1 MARRPIASVGA
12 DMQLLIIDDDAVF
25 TRTLTRALE
34 RLGHA
39 VTVAHDPARAMAQTR
54 QQCFD
59 AAVVDLRLA
68 EYSGLALIGPLRD
81 AAPEMRILMLTG
93 YASIATAI
101 QAIKKGADNYLPKP
115 ASAREIIAALV
126 TQPGEGDDDGDADSR
141 PISWRRLEWEHI
153 QQVLADH
160 DHNISATARALNM
173 HRRTLQRKL
182 AKKPVSE

>member
-1 MARRPIASVGA
+1 
-12 DMQLLIIDDDAVF
+12 MQLLIIDDDAVF
-25 TRTLTRALE
+25 TRTLGRALE
-34 RLGHA
+34 RLGHSA
-39 VTVAHDPARAMAQTR
+39 SVAHDPGSALAWLEGAR
-54 QQCFD
+54 FD

-68 EYSGLALIGPLRD
+68 EYSGLALIGPLKD
-81 AAPEMRILMLTG
+81 QAPAMRILMLTG

-115 ASAREIIAALV
+115 ASAREILAALES
-126 TQPGEGDDDGDADSR
+126 QAGDSDDDGDDNDR
-141 PISWRRLEWEHI
+141 PTSWRRLEWEHI

-160 DHNISATARALNM
+160 EHNISATARALNM

>member
-1 MARRPIASVGA
+1 
-12 DMQLLIIDDDAVF
+12 MQLLIVDDDAVF

-39 VTVAHDPARAMAQTR
+39 ATVAHDPATALEQAR

-59 AAVVDLRLA
+59 AAIVDLRLA
-68 EYSGLALIGPLRD
+68 EHSGLALIGPLTD
-81 AAPEMRILMLTG
+81 AAPKMRILMLTG

-115 ASAREIIAALV
+115 ASAREILAALASEAD
-126 TQPGEGDDDGDADSR
+126 QIGDDEGADSR

>member
-1 MARRPIASVGA
+1 
-12 DMQLLIIDDDAVF
+12 MQLLIIDDDAVF
-25 TRTLTRALE
+25 TRTLSRALE
-34 RLGHA
+34 RIGHA
-39 VTVAHDPARAMAQTR
+39 VTVAHDPSSAMVCAR

-68 EYSGLALIGPLRD
+68 EHSGLALIGPLAD
-81 AAPEMRILMLTG
+81 AAPDMRILMLTG

-115 ASAREIIAALV
+115 ASAREILAALA
-126 TQPGEGDDDGDADSR
+126 TESEEIDDDSGADSR
-141 PISWRRLEWEHI
+141 PTSWRRLEWEHI
-153 QQVLADH
+153 QQVLIDH

>member
-1 MARRPIASVGA
+1 
-12 DMQLLIIDDDAVF
+12 MQLLIIDDDTVF
-25 TRTLTRALE
+25 TRTLARALE
-34 RLGHA
+34 RLGHSA
-39 VTVAHDPARAMAQTR
+39 SVAHEPRAAMAWIER
-54 QQCFD
+54 QGFD

-68 EYSGLALIGPLRD
+68 ESSGLALIGPLKEQ
-81 AAPEMRILMLTG
+81 APAMRILMLTG

-115 ASAREIIAALV
+115 ASARDILAALES
-126 TQPGEGDDDGDADSR
+126 QAENSDDRRAGNDR
-141 PISWRRLEWEHI
+141 PTSWRRLEWEHI

-182 AKKPVSE
+182 AKKPASE

>member
-1 MARRPIASVGA
+1 MR
-12 DMQLLIIDDDAVF
+12 LLLIDDDEVF
-25 TRTLTRALE
+25 TRTLKRALE
-34 RLGHA
+34 RLGHE
-39 VTVAHDPARAMAQTR
+39 VSVAHDPITAMYHVKR
-54 QQCFD
+54 HPFD

-68 EYSGLALIGPLRD
+68 EHSGLALIEPLAD
-81 AAPEMRILMLTG
+81 AAPTMRILMLTG

-115 ASAREIIAALV
+115 ASAREILAALA
-126 TQPGEGDDDGDADSR
+126 TDADEIEAEGAVENR
-141 PISWRRLEWEHI
+141 PTSWRRLEWEHI